1 MTNYSE
7 MKPFM
12 CSCFA
17 EIMTVQRAGNELCL
31 DYYINYRPAEEQKVE
46 DFYVRVPLSKK
57 DRISTMMK
65 IIFDCGADECMS
77 LNVDFENEY
86 GCNEDNISIEKYRL
100 ELCKKYNIYSLIL
113 YRTDNI
119 TDNDDEGFVWEWCG
133 YETTWIELME
143 FIRQL
148 EDELEDELYS

>member
-7 MKPFM
+7 IKPFI

-17 EIMTVQRAGNELCL
+17 EIMTVQRVGDELCL
-31 DYYINYRPAEEQKVE
+31 DYYISYRPIEEQKVE
-46 DFYVRVPLSKK
+46 DFYVRIPLSKK

-65 IIFDCGADECMS
+65 IIFDCGRDECMS

-86 GCNEDNISIEKYRL
+86 GYDEDSISIKKYRL
-100 ELCKKYNIYSLIL
+100 EIRKEYNIYSFTL

-119 TDNDDEGFVWEWCG
+119 ADDDEGFVWEWCSYG
-133 YETTWIELME
+133 PTWIELME
-143 FIRQL
+143 FIAQL